1 MLIRWVDMMS
11 DEQTDGERQFS
22 LLSVVSLH
30 VLQFQFL
37 VDVFIVL
44 YHRGPCAI
52 SWVTLIVYTSDCLI
66 KCVIQ
71 QMYTVCFFITGELA
85 VWEPSVPSERWWA
98 VCIWVDDRQLRGTKV
113 KRLSRWSVWHS
124 SAGRSD
130 WLQWQLHRS
139 AAAAGLNTYATR
151 EHSGSSHLCEAK

>member
-1 MLIRWVDMMS
+1 MMS

-52 SWVTLIVYTSDCLI
+52 S
-66 KCVIQ
+66 
-71 QMYTVCFFITGELA
+71 
-85 VWEPSVPSERWWA
+85 
-98 VCIWVDDRQLRGTKV
+98 
-113 KRLSRWSVWHS
+113 
-124 SAGRSD
+124 
-130 WLQWQLHRS
+130 
-139 AAAAGLNTYATR
+139 
-151 EHSGSSHLCEAK
+151 